1 MTLTLKLHHCYF
13 DTPCPS
19 LCETSF
25 RFDTNLLSVISQ
37 SAQWISQFTAG
48 ALEMVKTGKSTIAPK
63 ISQIAPLTWVSLRS
77 AAPYKGR
84 LSMND
89 LLQLVEVII
98 VCNLPTSIL
107 ICTNYVKIHSL

>member
-1 MTLTLKLHHCYF
+1 LIFAGVLGKAH
-13 DTPCPS
+13 P
-19 LCETSF
+19 
-25 RFDTNLLSVISQ
+25 RVQQ

-89 LLQLVEVII
+89 LLQLVEVKLVFCFFI
-98 VCNLPTSIL
+98 LPIMLTYIL
-107 ICTNYVKIHSL
+107 SEVRVSCKCRPQMVQPW